1 LKLINSQ
8 IIEEHGLGFTNRK
21 AMLVHGF
28 SRENQTNQDFADFL
42 AVFATGFLTT
52 FLAAGLTPFLATFLV
67 AGFLLAG
74 GANFLPAS

>member
-28 SRENQTNQDFADFL
+28 SRENQTNQINQTDQ
-42 AVFATGFLTT
+42 
-52 FLAAGLTPFLATFLV
+52 
-67 AGFLLAG
+67 
-74 GANFLPAS
+74 N